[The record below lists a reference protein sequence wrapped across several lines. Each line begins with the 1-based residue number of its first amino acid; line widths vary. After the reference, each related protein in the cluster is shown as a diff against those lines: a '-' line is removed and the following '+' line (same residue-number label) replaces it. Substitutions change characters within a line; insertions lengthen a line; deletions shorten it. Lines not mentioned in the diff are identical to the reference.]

1 MLRADSKPEVG
12 LRLTPCAG
20 SLGALVTEVDLLKP
34 LSDAERDQ
42 LLAAFVEHQ
51 VLFFRDQP
59 LAPEDHRRL
68 ASIFGPPVL
77 HGAYAHVDG
86 FEELTI
92 LEVDP
97 SAPPKIDTWHTDMTF
112 MAEPPL
118 GSVLRATVVP
128 EKGGDTLFASAG
140 RAYDTLSPAMQ
151 RYLEGLTAMHAFAQ
165 GFKESLAEPGGYERL
180 KPMLD
185 QHPPTE
191 HPVIRVHPVSGRKT
205 IFVNPLFT
213 THIVGVP
220 AKESA
225 AILAFL
231 YEHVVTPEH
240 TVRFAWAPG
249 SIAIWD
255 NRAVYHRPVNDF
267 WPAHRR
273 MERITIAGDR
283 PRGPSPR

>member
-1 MLRADSKPEVG
+1 MRF
-12 LRLTPCAG
+12 TPCAG
-20 SLGALVTEVDLLKP
+20 SLGAFVTEIDLCAP
-34 LSDAERDQ
+34 LSASDEDALR
-42 LLAAFVEHQ
+42 AGFVEHQ

-59 LAPEDHRRL
+59 LAPEDHQRL
-68 ASIFGPPVL
+68 AALFGPPVL
-77 HGAYAHVDG
+77 HGAYPHVEG
-86 FEELTI
+86 FEALTI

-97 SAPPKIDTWHTDMTF
+97 STPPKIDTWHTDMTF

-128 EKGGDTLFASAG
+128 AKGGDTLFASAG

-151 RYLEGLTAMHAFAQ
+151 RYLDGLHASHSFAH
-165 GFKESLAEPGGYERL
+165 GFRESLAEPGGYERL
-180 KPMLD
+180 KPMLE

-191 HPVIRVHPVSGRKT
+191 HPVIRVHPVSGRKV

-213 THIVGVP
+213 THLVGVP

-231 YEHVVTPEH
+231 YEHVVVPEH
-240 TVRFAWAPG
+240 TVRFRWEPA
-249 SIAIWD
+249 SIAVWD

-267 WPAHRR
+267 WPDHRR

-283 PRGPSPR
+283 PRGPAE